1 MADPYYQTTNQTA
14 YYQSGNG
21 GGPSQT
27 QYYQQQH
34 QQQLP
39 PPSHQYLATNQ
50 QQQQTSNNFA
60 VAAKMTAPSSST
72 GESNLYM
79 VLVGMSDSF
88 LSAAQP
94 RLAIH
99 CLESVLTI
107 KSQDLSIATSLHIQ
121 LRTRLNLCRLYLDYT
136 VNTNQLVNAHVEKS
150 MLIIQNLAANDELKY
165 EATLTLYELFERQR
179 DLQAKAKLDIAAGTG
194 NGVHVDPAQMTSLF
208 SLELVRK
215 VLEASKG
222 LFPLWHVRIL
232 YLIGVS
238 NYDFLFSF
246 FFFKLFKINILIN
259 FLFVW

>member
-1 MADPYYQTTNQTA
+1 MADPYYQTSNATA
-14 YYQSGNG
+14 YYQSGGNG
-21 GGPSQT
+21 AGPTQT
-27 QYYQQQH
+27 QYYQQQ
-34 QQQLP
+34 QQQQP
-39 PPSHQYLATNQ
+39 QSQQYLATNQ
-50 QQQQTSNNFA
+50 QQQQQTSTNFA
-60 VAAKMTAPSSST
+60 VATNKMTTTAAAAT

-88 LSAAQP
+88 LGAGHP

-136 VNTNQLVNAHVEKS
+136 VNTNQLVNSHVEKA
-150 MLIIQNLAANDELKY
+150 MLIIQNLAASDELKY

-179 DLQAKAKLDIAAGTG
+179 DVQARAKLDVAAAGTTG
-194 NGVHVDPAQMTSLF
+194 NGVHHVDHPAQTTSLF

-215 VLEASKG
+215 VLDASSSSSKG

-232 YLIGVS
+232 FLIGVS
-238 NYDFLFSF
+238 ITIS
-246 FFFKLFKINILIN
+246 
-259 FLFVW
+259 